1 MLTGTYYPGLIALS
15 VIIAMCA
22 SYAALDMASRTAA
35 TVGRARHFWLAGGAV
50 AMGCGIWSMHYIGML
65 AFDLPIEVRYN
76 LPLVGLSLLAA
87 ILASAAALFVVSRQT
102 MGAAPLV
109 VGAVVMGAAIS
120 AMHYIGMAAMRM
132 EAQSHWS
139 PGIVATSVAIAIV
152 VSLVALWLA
161 FRLRSEERAF
171 APQKLASAAVMGF
184 AIAAMHYTGMAAAS
198 FEAAPQLHDMRNTVN
213 VSALG
218 IAGITIVTFLVLG
231 LALIAS
237 LLDRRFTQQTLTFL
251 EEGKRHRSLIER
263 SLAGVYWSTT
273 DGRIVDCNEAF
284 ARILGYGS
292 REALLDRDASGL
304 YEDATNRDRFIEN
317 LRHVRQLRD
326 YESWLTRADGS
337 PVCVLENATLLD
349 EPLGKQVI
357 EGTIIDIT
365 ARKIAED
372 ELQASDQRLR
382 MEIAERERVEV
393 ELHLKR
399 RLESV
404 GQLAAGIAHE
414 INTPV
419 QFVSDSVHFIRDAL
433 ADYGELI
440 STYQRVV
447 AKAATESSTQAIAH
461 DALTAEQRV
470 DLPYLLDNTPR
481 AIDRAIEGLERIATI
496 VRSMKEFA
504 HPDQQEMSY
513 VDFNR
518 AVTTTLEVAR
528 NEYKYIADVQ
538 TEFGELPSVRCY
550 AGEINQVVLNLVVN
564 AAHAIADLG
573 EQATTKGLISIETR
587 QEGEDVVLSV
597 RDSGCGIPADIRDRI
612 FDPFFTTKEVGR
624 GTGQGLAITRS
635 IIVDKHGGSLS
646 VASEVG
652 QGTTFL
658 VRIPLK
664 GISAKAA

>member
-1 MLTGTYYPGLIALS
+1 MLTGTYHPGLIALS
-15 VIIAMCA
+15 VIIAMSA

-35 TVGRARHFWLAGGAV
+35 TVGRPRHFWLAGGAF
-50 AMGCGIWSMHYIGML
+50 AMGSGIWSMHYIGML
-65 AFDLPIEVRYN
+65 AFHLPIDVRYD
-76 LPLVGLSLLAA
+76 LPLVALSLLAA
-87 ILASAAALFVVSRQT
+87 ILASAAALFVVSRKT
-102 MGAAPLV
+102 MGTAPLV
-109 VGAVVMGAAIS
+109 VGAIVMGTAIS
-120 AMHYIGMAAMRM
+120 AMHYIGMASMRM
-132 EAQSHWS
+132 DASNTWRQ
-139 PGIVATSVAIAIV
+139 PVVAASVAIAIV

-161 FRLRSEERAF
+161 FRLRAEERAF
-171 APQKLASAAVMGF
+171 APQKLASAAVMGV

-198 FEAAPQLHDMRNTVN
+198 FEAAPQVHDMANTVS

-218 IAGITIVTFLVLG
+218 IVGITIVTFLVLG

-237 LLDRRFTQQTLTFL
+237 LLDRRFTHQTLAFL
-251 EEGKRHRSLIER
+251 AEGKRHRSLIER

-273 DGRIVDCNEAF
+273 SGRIADCNEAF
-284 ARILGYGS
+284 ARILGYDS
-292 REALLDRDASGL
+292 REALLDLDANGL
-304 YEDATNRDRFIEN
+304 YEDAANRERFIEN
-317 LRHVRQLRD
+317 LRQVRQLRD
-326 YESWLTRADGS
+326 YESWLTRADGT

-349 EPLGKQVI
+349 EPNGSQVI

-433 ADYGELI
+433 TDYGELI
-440 STYQRVV
+440 SAYQRVV
-447 AKAATESSTQAIAH
+447 ATVTTESPSVGVAQDAI
-461 DALTAEQRV
+461 TTERRV

-528 NEYKYIADVQ
+528 NEYKYIADVH
-538 TEFGELPSVRCY
+538 TEFGDLPSVRCY

-573 EQATTKGLISIETR
+573 DSVATKGLITIETR
-587 QEGEDVVLSV
+587 QDGEDVLLSV
-597 RDSGCGIPADIRDRI
+597 RDSGCGIPDDIRDRI

-635 IIVDKHGGSLS
+635 IVVDKHGGTLS
-646 VASEVG
+646 VDSEVG

-664 GISAKAA
+664 GTNAKAA